1 MIPAE
6 HRFPCG
12 QCGASLTF
20 RPGQQEL
27 VCDWCGH
34 RQTIGPGP
42 ARAPGRKAD
51 DSSADPALQWSEGPR
66 APGPA
71 LREIPLA
78 EGLDLCGQLCQAFWD
93 EVHPQPD
100 PDRGPGALLRRVNGA
115 NPPRPASGALN
126 VNGGQRLERTHYPR
140 VVFFQFVDDG
150 FKLIRA
156 VGVNGQHVLSL
167 LEGRLRG
174 LGVAGVIGPKCDQ
187 PPCH

>member
-66 APGPA
+66 ATGPA

-78 EGLDLCGQLCQAFWD
+78 EGLDLSQGAADIVQTVRTLSCPNCGAQVDLDADHHASACPFCATPVVTDTGPTRRIIVLRPVLVRAPGEGGRAGRAQGAQAA
-93 EVHPQPD
+93 E
-100 PDRGPGALLRRVNGA
+100 GEKLS
-115 NPPRPASGALN
+115 PAD
-126 VNGGQRLERTHYPR
+126 H
-140 VVFFQFVDDG
+140 
-150 FKLIRA
+150 
-156 VGVNGQHVLSL
+156 
-167 LEGRLRG
+167 
-174 LGVAGVIGPKCDQ
+174 
-187 PPCH
+187 